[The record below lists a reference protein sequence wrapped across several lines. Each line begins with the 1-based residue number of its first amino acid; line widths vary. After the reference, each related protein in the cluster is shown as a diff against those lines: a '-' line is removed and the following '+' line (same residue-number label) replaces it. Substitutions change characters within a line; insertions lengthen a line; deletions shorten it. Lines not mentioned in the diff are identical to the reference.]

1 MAGEGGTYGALG
13 WSTSAQIA
21 ARQRTRVHMGRV
33 WPVSRD
39 NRIEEIKRRRA
50 AYLGLGY
57 SDAEIRE
64 MGLFRALDGS
74 NNISAEAVRLFRDIA
89 FVVNIDAASIASPEW
104 RVSVDGSITDEMER
118 TTLRALIDEVWEAS
132 QIDDRRH
139 LWARTVCSEG
149 EALLEVVQTAAEIPR
164 IVLHPYERYAL
175 TYDRTGLDIVR
186 AVIDV
191 DLPPEETVNADGTI
205 DVGPKPRRYR
215 RILTPDEVR
224 AYMDGVLIAEE
235 SGPNPLGVVPVV
247 RLCFMPVLDGS
258 FCVQAGY
265 GYDAAVAA
273 FDSYVKQ
280 VQTLGTRQGN
290 PVIVGVGVDV
300 GDGAS
305 LQEQGR
311 AIAVPQDTDVKY
323 LEPSLAG
330 VDVLVKTL
338 ESART
343 AMVQTLPEFMFADA
357 SAASSGAALSLRS
370 QAFVGFIS
378 PIREAFF
385 DGVERAMGYALAMMS
400 GQPWGPES
408 DVVEVDGGPAV
419 SQDVALLAQLYAALA
434 DAGFMTS
441 ADVIKHLQAMGI
453 ASDGMDPSEYARVA
467 QAERQA
473 RQGGTLDTIQRV
485 EALVKLMQT
494 EGARAFDAMPE
505 TPAPAPPEPA
515 DRAALA
521 DAMTGTT
528 PTA

>member
-1 MAGEGGTYGALG
+1 MAGEGGTYGVSG

-21 ARQRTRVHMGRV
+21 ARQRTRVNMGRE
-33 WPVSRD
+33 WPESRE
-39 NRIEEIKRRRA
+39 NRIEEVRRRRR

-89 FVVNIDAASIASPEW
+89 FVVNVDAASIASPSW
-104 RVSVDGSITDEMER
+104 RISVDESVTEEADREA
-118 TTLRALIDEVWEAS
+118 LRALIDEVWEAS
-132 QIDDRRH
+132 QIDNRRH

-149 EALLEVVQTAAEIPR
+149 EALLEVVQTASEIPR
-164 IVLHPYERYAL
+164 IVMHPYERYAL

-191 DLPPEETVNADGTI
+191 DLPPEETVRPDGTI

-215 RILTPDEVR
+215 RILTPTEVR
-224 AYMDGVLIAEE
+224 AYIDGVLVAEE

-258 FCVQAGY
+258 FCTQAGY

-290 PVIVGVGVDV
+290 PIIVGAGVDV

-311 AIAVPQDTDVKY
+311 AIAIPTGTEVSY
-323 LEPSLAG
+323 LEPSFAG
-330 VDVLVKTL
+330 VDVLVKIL
-338 ESART
+338 ESARS

-357 SAASSGAALSLRS
+357 SAAASGAALSLRS

-385 DGVERAMGYALAMMS
+385 DGVERAMGYAIAMIS
-400 GQPWGPES
+400 GRPWGADS

-419 SQDVALLAQLYAALA
+419 SQDVALLAQLYATLA
-434 DAGFMTS
+434 DAGFLTS
-441 ADVIKHLQAMGI
+441 ADVVKHLQAMGI
-453 ASDGMDPSEYARVA
+453 ASDATDPGEYARVA

-473 RQGGTLDTIQRV
+473 RQGSTTEQIQRL
-485 EALVKLMQT
+485 EGLVRMMQI
-494 EGARAFDAMPE
+494 EGTAAFDSMPDGQDG
-505 TPAPAPPEPA
+505 EPQ
-515 DRAALA
+515 R
-521 DAMTGTT
+521 DAMTERMRA
-528 PTA
+528 P